1 MNSNALHRICAGLR
15 KAGTLALL
23 GLSTS
28 WALALDIQ
36 PYSAERLAQLQ
47 SGGKPV
53 AVHFHAEWCGTCKT
67 QEKALLA
74 IKSEGSLPQVT
85 LLVADYDK
93 EKDLRRKMKVAA
105 QSTVLGGAL
114 QENRWAP
121 VALGLGMASSFA
133 ALGLFVGTLGAELGV
148 DSDSVRTVGGVL
160 LLMLAGVL
168 LLPGLQERFSLWMTP
183 LATGAQNWSSRLSG
197 ASWASA
203 FGLGAVLGLVW
214 SPCSGPLLI
223 SALTLVASEGGAVR
237 GVMIL
242 GGFGLGAALP
252 LVAVA
257 YASRAGFLRA
267 RNWLLAH
274 IATLK
279 KAFAALLAV
288 MGVAILTGYDKV
300 WEAAVLRI
308 LPEGWLRLT
317 TWF

>member
-1 MNSNALHRICAGLR
+1 MPASIIEVGLGVVAG
-15 KAGTLALL
+15 A
-23 GLSTS
+23 LST
-28 WALALDIQ
+28 LN
-36 PYSAERLAQLQ
+36 PCVF
-47 SGGKPV
+47 P
-53 AVHFHAEWCGTCKT
+53 
-67 QEKALLA
+67 LLP
-74 IKSEGSLPQVT
+74 L
-85 LLVADYDK
+85 
-93 EKDLRRKMKVAA
+93 
-105 QSTVLGGAL
+105 VLGGAL

-183 LATGAQNWSSRLSG
+183 LATGAQNWSSLLSG